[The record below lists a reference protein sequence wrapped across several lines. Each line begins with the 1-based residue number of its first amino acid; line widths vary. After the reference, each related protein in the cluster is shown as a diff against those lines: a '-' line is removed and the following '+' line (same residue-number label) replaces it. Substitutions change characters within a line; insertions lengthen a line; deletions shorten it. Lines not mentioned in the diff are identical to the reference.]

1 MTPGIPSAGAGTRQ
15 LSAPESSPEPL
26 PGWLTRGLADLFPG
40 GRAAGE
46 ENPATDPDHSLA
58 ARLAEARAGSRP
70 LRIKLGIDPTGADI
84 HLGHS
89 LLFRKLRAF
98 QDAGHTAVL
107 IIGDFTARIGDPTG
121 KSATRV
127 QLSPE
132 DVEANASTYLAQL
145 GEGQDPGRALLDFRT
160 PGRLEVRR
168 NSEWLAQ
175 LDLPRVIE
183 LLGISTV
190 SQMLAKED
198 FAKRYG
204 SGTPISL
211 HEFLYPL
218 LQGYDSVQVR
228 ADVELGGTDQK
239 FNVAMGRDLQRHFGQ
254 RPQFGLLLPILP
266 GLDGVQKMSKSLGN
280 TVGLGE
286 DPLSMYSKL
295 EKVPDA
301 VVDEYLT
308 LLTDLDLAALP
319 QNPRERQKAMA
330 LEITRLRHGEV
341 AARQAQADAAR
352 LVSGAAGRGAA
363 QAEVPETSLA
373 PVKFPAK
380 AFYLLSAVRLCAS
393 SSEAR
398 RQIQGGGVR
407 LDGEKL
413 LDPNQ
418 EFASAAELEG
428 KVLQLGKKTFRRL
441 VCPA

>member
-1 MTPGIPSAGAGTRQ
+1 MKAGWVSVAQTG
-15 LSAPESSPEPL
+15 L
-26 PGWLTRGLADLFPG
+26 PAWVVRGMADLFP
-40 GRAAGE
+40 AGE
-46 ENPATDPDHSLA
+46 SAAEADQSLA
-58 ARLAEARAGSRP
+58 ARLDEAAAAGRP
-70 LRIKLGIDPTGADI
+70 LRIKLGIDPTGSDI

-89 LLFRKLRAF
+89 ILFRKLRAF

-121 KSATRV
+121 KSTTRV
-127 QLSPE
+127 QLTAAQ
-132 DVEANASTYLAQL
+132 VEANATTYLQQL
-145 GEGQDPGRALLDFRT
+145 GQGQDPDHALLDFDT

-168 NSEWLAQ
+168 NSDWLAG
-175 LDLPRVIE
+175 LDLPQVIE
-183 LLGISTV
+183 LLATSTV
-190 SQMLAKED
+190 GQMLAKDE
-198 FAKRYG
+198 FARRYS
-204 SGTPISL
+204 SGTPIVL

-218 LQGYDSVQVR
+218 LQGYDSVAIQ

-280 TVGLGE
+280 TVGLSE

-301 VVDEYLT
+301 VVDDYLT

-319 QNPRERQKAMA
+319 ANPRQRQKAMA
-330 LEITRLRHGEV
+330 LEVTRQRHGL
-341 AARQAQADAAR
+341 AAAQQAQDDAAT
-352 LVSGAAGRGAA
+352 LVGGATGAGAAE
-363 QAEVPETSLA
+363 AEVPEASLA
-373 PVKFPAK
+373 AVQFPAK
-380 AFYLLSAVRLCAS
+380 AFYLLSAVGICAS

-407 LDGEKL
+407 LDGQKL
-413 LDPNQ
+413 GDANQ
-418 EFASAAELEG
+418 EFASAAELDG

-441 VCPA
+441 VLP